1 MSATTVHTGGFVNGW
16 LLAAIVVAVL
26 VIVIA
31 KRLMGEPVNVR
42 DLFAGPAVLT
52 GLGILFVAKADG
64 VTGTD
69 IAWVVPGA
77 LLGLGL
83 GALRGTLVHLF
94 EKDGTL
100 WQRYTGRT
108 FLVVIASLL
117 VSAGYGALAEHM
129 GMHPYARP
137 TQLTIGVSFLGESLL
152 IYYRARKM
160 GTPFSPERE
169 PLAFLGRHSR

>member
-1 MSATTVHTGGFVNGW
+1 MNGW
-16 LLAAIVVAVL
+16 LLAAIIAAVL
-26 VIVIA
+26 VLVVA
-31 KRLMGEPVNVR
+31 KRLKGEPVTVR
-42 DLFAGPAVLT
+42 ELFAGPAVLT
-52 GLGILFVAKADG
+52 GLGILFAAKADG

-77 LLGLGL
+77 FLGLGL
-83 GALRGTLVHLF
+83 GAARGALVHLF

-117 VSAGYGALAEHM
+117 VSAGYGVLAEHM

-152 IYYRARKM
+152 IHYRARKT
-160 GTPFSPERE
+160 GTPFAPQQES
-169 PLAFLGRHSR
+169 PLAFLGRHFR

>member
-1 MSATTVHTGGFVNGW
+1 MNGW
-16 LLAAIVVAVL
+16 LLAAIIAVVL
-26 VIVIA
+26 VLVVA
-31 KRLMGEPVNVR
+31 KRLKGEPVNVR

-52 GLGILFVAKADG
+52 GLGVLFITKADG

-77 LLGLGL
+77 FLGLGL
-83 GALRGTLVHLF
+83 GAARGALVRLF

-117 VSAGYGALAEHM
+117 VSAGYGVVAEHL

-152 IYYRARKM
+152 IYYRARKT
-160 GTPFSPERE
+160 GTPFAPQQES
-169 PLAFLGRHSR
+169 PLAFLDRRFR